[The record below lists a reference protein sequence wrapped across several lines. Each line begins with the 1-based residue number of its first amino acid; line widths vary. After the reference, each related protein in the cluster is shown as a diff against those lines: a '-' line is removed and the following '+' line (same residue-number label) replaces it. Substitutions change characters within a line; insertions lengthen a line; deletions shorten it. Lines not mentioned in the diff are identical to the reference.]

1 MKRALRGGCWPAAWT
16 VSGVVNART
25 EMMVIKTNR
34 QKFETMDVIGRLL
47 SEILKFD
54 EKKNVR
60 EQMPPA
66 MAGLDNPHQ
75 G

>member
-1 MKRALRGGCWPAAWT
+1 
-16 VSGVVNART
+16 
-25 EMMVIKTNR
+25 MMVIKTNR